1 MFVTV
6 VLRARGPTPADAV
19 IASQH
24 HLERLS
30 PPRHG
35 FALLLVCSYDVG
47 CLAALIDRSDVRRRD
62 RQAAALRHELPTRE
76 AMLRHCKK
84 TRFFQHFMAL
94 SSARTRH
101 ERSIFQKLEQE
112 YLASVDSP
120 ESELVF
126 LKATDP
132 IVRGMLAVVAPEPDA
147 PSLDELLLRRE
158 QRYTALVTHTSPKAF
173 PLVDRPGLSL
183 NDCWVHD
190 LGGEGPEHFVLAS
203 VHI

>member
-24 HLERLS
+24 HLERLTAQKHS
-30 PPRHG
+30 
-35 FALLLVCSYDVG
+35 FTLLLVCSYSTG
-47 CLAALIDRSDVRRRD
+47 CLAALVDRSDVRRRD

-84 TRFFQHFMAL
+84 TRFFQHFMVL
-94 SSARTRH
+94 SSSRSRH
-101 ERSIFQKLEQE
+101 ERAIFQKLEQE
-112 YLASVDSP
+112 YLTSVDSP
-120 ESELVF
+120 ERELVF

-132 IVRGMLAVVAPEPDA
+132 IVQGVVSLAMPDVVDFSA
-147 PSLDELLLRRE
+147 RRE
-158 QRYTALVTHTSPKAF
+158 QRYQALVAHTSAAAF

-183 NDCWVHD
+183 AEAWLHD